1 MCDSLQFIS
10 RIGIWAGDTI
20 LLCTI
25 PMLDQSLV
33 RLLVPEE
40 YHACLLPIATQEDL
54 LDCPGIPQEVGQ
66 PAPHILYTTYTNALV
81 RSFDQQLKE
90 LLGEDSACV
99 KVMTADMIVWNILSI
114 AERKLNVAR
123 DSTLI
128 GAIERALQQLQSES
142 SAHLKALERLNR
154 DYLLEEICQ
163 VIIAR
168 KITTFPC
175 LDARY
180 SYRTIT
186 NISIPGNSQK
196 Q

>member
-1 MCDSLQFIS
+1 M
-10 RIGIWAGDTI
+10 
-20 LLCTI
+20 
-25 PMLDQSLV
+25 
-33 RLLVPEE
+33 
-40 YHACLLPIATQEDL
+40 
-54 LDCPGIPQEVGQ
+54 GQ